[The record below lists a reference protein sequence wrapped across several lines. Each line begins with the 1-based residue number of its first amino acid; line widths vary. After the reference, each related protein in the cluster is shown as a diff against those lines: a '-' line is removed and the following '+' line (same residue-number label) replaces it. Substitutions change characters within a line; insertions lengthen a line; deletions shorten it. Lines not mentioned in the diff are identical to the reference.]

1 MIITFA
7 GHSQIQDS
15 ESLTQKLN
23 QSLQKIVP
31 QQEKV
36 SFYCGGYGE
45 FDALCARVCRAFK
58 ENHPMCELILITPY
72 ITESEQKKLKDL
84 KEKHLYDDIVYPP
97 LEKVPLRYA
106 ISRRN
111 EWMAKEA
118 DILICY
124 ITHTFGGA
132 YQTVKFAQ
140 KKKKRACISKQ
151 KMV

>member
-1 MIITFA
+1 MIIAFA
-7 GHSQIQDS
+7 GHSQIQGGD
-15 ESLTQKLN
+15 SLTQKLN
-23 QSLQKIVP
+23 QTLQKIIP
-31 QQEKV
+31 QEEKV

-45 FDALCARVCRAFK
+45 FDALCASVCRAFK
-58 ENHPMCELILITPY
+58 KSHPMCELLLITPY

-84 KEKHLYDDIVYPP
+84 KEKRLYDDIVYPP

-106 ISRRN
+106 IIRRN

-140 KKKKRACISKQ
+140 KKKKTIINLAEE
-151 KMV
+151 